1 MAVISGRYGSVDFPG
16 TTGGGIPTYI
26 KSWTLNRKADL
37 YDSTN
42 FDDSTGGRSYVS
54 GFTDWSGSFEG
65 FYSSS
70 GNSFLAPGASAKIT
84 LRTSS
89 TGTTDLFYGDAIII
103 GMDIGTGVDGL
114 ITQNC
119 TFQGTGTI
127 ATSTA

>member
-1 MAVISGRYGSVDFPG
+1 MAVISGRYGSINFAAG
-16 TTGGGIPTYI
+16 QTYI

-42 FDDSTGGRSYVS
+42 FDDSSGGRSYVS

-65 FYSSS
+65 YYST
-70 GNSFLAPGASAKIT
+70 GNTVVPGASASIT

-89 TGTTDLFYGDAIII
+89 TGTTDLFYGTAIIM
-103 GMDIGTGVDGL
+103 GMDIVTGVDGL
-114 ITQNC
+114 ISQSY

-127 ATSTA
+127 ANSTA